1 MCAKVVN
8 FPTTDFLLTGFFVKE
23 ADKMLASML
32 TGTYTQSMDV
42 KGRMAFPARL
52 REIIGEKFIVTKGIG
67 GCLFVYS
74 MENFAEKAEKLKAL
88 PMAQGLRLQRS
99 FMANAVEVEADK
111 QGRILVPA
119 ILRTIAAL
127 EKEIVVVGV
136 SDHCEIWN
144 PEKWAE
150 LNASVTDEML
160 MEALE
165 GSDF

>member
-1 MCAKVVN
+1 
-8 FPTTDFLLTGFFVKE
+8 
-23 ADKMLASML
+23 MLASML

-42 KGRMAFPARL
+42 KGRMAFPSKL
-52 REIIGEKFIVTKGIG
+52 REIIGERFIVTKGIG

-74 MENFAEKAEKLKAL
+74 IEDFTEKAAKLKAL

-99 FMANAVEVEADK
+99 FMANAQEVEADK
-111 QGRILVPA
+111 QGRILIPS
-119 ILRTIAAL
+119 ILREIAAL
-127 EKEIVVVGV
+127 EKDIVVVGV

-144 PEKWAE
+144 PERWEE
-150 LNASVTDEML
+150 LNQSVTDEML